1 MLGNDNIS
9 NKSTAEFAE
18 IATCKNGKVNTNG
31 AVPSVNAQIIVPYGI
46 AFAVPNGEKTVMLPV
61 GSTSVCIGVVQQ
73 ANNLQQGE
81 VMLYSS
87 GGASVILKND
97 GRVLINGREY

>member
-1 MLGNDNIS
+1 MLGNDNVS
-9 NKSTAEFAE
+9 NKFTAEFAE
-18 IATCKNGKVNTNG
+18 IAICKDGKVNTKG
-31 AVPSVNAQIIVPYGI
+31 AVPTVSANVIAPYGV
-46 AFAVPNGEKTVMLPV
+46 AFAVPNGEKAVMLPV
-61 GSTSVCIGVVQQ
+61 GSTTVCLGVVQQ

-97 GRVLINGREY
+97 GRVLINGKEY